1 MGKEFNPHR
10 IFSVPQN
17 GPRIIV
23 LFTNMATE
31 TSCKC
36 QRVITPVK
44 TSYFLTII
52 RVIILDVKTCEV
64 FLCSL
69 ATIFLGS
76 IVLTSQGLLLYI
88 NGFMSFVILGDPGA
102 FSGGKEKSKRAES
115 FFTFLRVIF
124 FGPFRLSFPSPPPSA
139 PGFPRMVPREP
150 VHRLLH
156 RV

>member
-23 LFTNMATE
+23 LFTN

-69 ATIFLGS
+69 ATIFLGF
-76 IVLTSQGLLLYI
+76 IVLTSQGLLLYQLFYVI
-88 NGFMSFVILGDPGA
+88 RHPRRPRGF
-102 FSGGKEKSKRAES
+102 
-115 FFTFLRVIF
+115 
-124 FGPFRLSFPSPPPSA
+124 
-139 PGFPRMVPREP
+139 
-150 VHRLLH
+150 
-156 RV
+156 

>member
-10 IFSVPQN
+10 IFSVFQN
-17 GPRIIV
+17 GPCIIV

-64 FLCSL
+64 FLCFL
-69 ATIFLGS
+69 AIIFLGS
-76 IVLTSQGLLLYI
+76 FVLTSMYSLLY
-88 NGFMSFVILGDPGA
+88 V
-102 FSGGKEKSKRAES
+102 
-115 FFTFLRVIF
+115 T
-124 FGPFRLSFPSPPPSA
+124 
-139 PGFPRMVPREP
+139 REFN
-150 VHRLLH
+150 RFLH
-156 RV
+156 RG

>member
-44 TSYFLTII
+44 TSYFLKII
-52 RVIILDVKTCEV
+52 RVIILDVKTCQV

-69 ATIFLGS
+69 ATIFLGF
-76 IVLTSQGLLLYI
+76 IVLTSQGLLLYQW
-88 NGFMSFVILGDPGA
+88 FYVICH
-102 FSGGKEKSKRAES
+102 
-115 FFTFLRVIF
+115 
-124 FGPFRLSFPSPPPSA
+124 
-139 PGFPRMVPREP
+139 PRRPRGI
-150 VHRLLH
+150 
-156 RV
+156 

>member
-44 TSYFLTII
+44 TSYFLTTI
-52 RVIILDVKTCEV
+52 RVIIFGVKTCKV
-64 FLCSL
+64 FLCFL
-69 ATIFLGS
+69 AIIFLGS
-76 IVLTSQGLLLYI
+76 IALTSRWLLLYQL
-88 NGFMSFVILGDPGA
+88 F
-102 FSGGKEKSKRAES
+102 
-115 FFTFLRVIF
+115 
-124 FGPFRLSFPSPPPSA
+124 
-139 PGFPRMVPREP
+139 
-150 VHRLLH
+150 
-156 RV
+156 

>member
-1 MGKEFNPHR
+1 MGKEFNPHW

-69 ATIFLGS
+69 AFIFLSS
-76 IVLTSQGLLLYI
+76 IVLASQWL
-88 NGFMSFVILGDPGA
+88 FVLIV
-102 FSGGKEKSKRAES
+102 
-115 FFTFLRVIF
+115 LRH
-124 FGPFRLSFPSPPPSA
+124 S
-139 PGFPRMVPREP
+139 
-150 VHRLLH
+150 
-156 RV
+156 